1 MDIGHGT
8 STSEVS
14 LNKRLEGKVAIIM
27 GGSIGI
33 GGDTGIGATTA
44 KLFARHGAKV
54 VLANTENDLGLPI
67 LSEEPAAA
75 AISYLHCDV
84 TKEAD
89 IQNVVDKTVEKYGKL
104 DIMYSN
110 AGILGNQSGKSILD
124 GSLED
129 LTSVFN
135 VNVFGAF
142 LAAKHA
148 ARVMVPAKKGCII
161 FTCSLASVIAGETSN
176 AYTMSKHAVLGL
188 TKNLCVELGESGI
201 RVNCISPFV
210 IVTPTVSGGGGGG
223 IEAADN
229 LEKVVHESA
238 NLKGTMLRTDDV
250 AEAAVYL
257 SSDESKYVS
266 GLNLVIDGGY
276 STTNPTF
283 SRALKS
289 LSTE

>member
-1 MDIGHGT
+1 MDG
-8 STSEVS
+8 STSEVIP
-14 LNKRLEGKVAIIM
+14 LGKRLQGKVAIIM
-27 GGSIGI
+27 GASIGI
-33 GGDTGIGATTA
+33 GGDTGIGTTTA
-44 KLFARHGAKV
+44 KLFVHHGAKV
-54 VLANTENDLGLPI
+54 VIADTQNALGLSD
-67 LSEEPAAA
+67 LSEESADM
-75 AISYLHCDV
+75 ISYVHCDV
-84 TKEAD
+84 TKETD
-89 IQNVVDKTVEKYGKL
+89 VQNAVDKTMEKYGKL

-110 AGILGNQSGKSILD
+110 AGILGNEYGKSIVD
-124 GSLED
+124 SSVED
-129 LTSVFN
+129 LQRVFD

-161 FTCSLASVIAGETSN
+161 FTCSLASVVAGETSN

-188 TKNLCVELGESGI
+188 TKNLCVELAESGI

-210 IVTPTVSGGGGGG
+210 IVTPMVSGGGG
-223 IEAADN
+223 IEADS
-229 LEKVVHESA
+229 LEKVVHDSA
-238 NLKGTMLRTDDV
+238 NLKGTILKTDDV

-283 SRALKS
+283 SRNLKS
-289 LSTE
+289 LISD

>member
-1 MDIGHGT
+1 MDIG
-8 STSEVS
+8 SKSEVVS
-14 LNKRLEGKVAIIM
+14 LGKRLQGKVAIIM
-27 GGSIGI
+27 GASIGI
-33 GGDTGIGATTA
+33 GGDTGIGTTTA
-44 KLFARHGAKV
+44 KLFVRNGAKV
-54 VLANTENDLGLPI
+54 VIADTQNALGLSD
-67 LSEEPAAA
+67 LSEDSVDM
-75 AISYLHCDV
+75 ICYVHCDV
-84 TKEAD
+84 TNETD
-89 IQNVVDKTVEKYGKL
+89 VQNAL

-110 AGILGNQSGKSILD
+110 GGILGDGYGESIVD

-129 LTSVFN
+129 LQRVFN

-148 ARVMVPAKKGCII
+148 ARVMIPAKKGCIV
-161 FTCSLASVIAGETSN
+161 FTCSLASVVAGETSN

-188 TKNLCVELGESGI
+188 TRNLCVELGDSGI

-210 IVTPTVSGGGGGG
+210 IVTPMVSDGGGK
-223 IEAADN
+223 EADS

-238 NLKGTMLRTDDV
+238 NLKGTILKTDDV

-283 SRALKS
+283 SKNLKS
-289 LSTE
+289 LISD

>member
-1 MDIGHGT
+1 MDDG
-8 STSEVS
+8 STSEV
-14 LNKRLEGKVAIIM
+14 RLSNRLQGKVAIIM
-27 GGSIGI
+27 GGSVGI
-33 GGDTGIGATTA
+33 GGDTGIGITTA
-44 KLFARHGAKV
+44 KLFVRHGAKV
-54 VLANTENDLGLPI
+54 VIADTQNALALSS
-67 LSEEPAAA
+67 LSEESAGM
-75 AISYLHCDV
+75 ISYVCCDV
-84 TKEAD
+84 KKEMD
-89 IQNVVDKTVEKYGKL
+89 VQNAVDKTIDKYGKL

-110 AGILGNQSGKSILD
+110 AGILGDEYGKSVVD
-124 GSLED
+124 GSLDD
-129 LTSVFN
+129 LQRVFN

-161 FTCSLASVIAGETSN
+161 FTCSLASVVAGETSN

-210 IVTPTVSGGGGGG
+210 IVIPMVSGGGGGG
-223 IEAADN
+223 GGIDASS

-238 NLKGTMLRTDDV
+238 NLKGTILKTDGV

-257 SSDESKYVS
+257 SSDESKYVG

-283 SRALKS
+283 SRNLKS
-289 LSTE
+289 LVSD